1 MRAESD
7 GLTIPM
13 VVSTTTATATNTA
26 PIVNPI
32 HQSKRGERER
42 AGAAASRGATERLSA
57 TARGASGISSQVD
70 GVTAQRITQKRV

>member
-32 HQSKRGERER
+32 HQSSAANARGSSRR
-42 AGAAASRGATERLSA
+42 VARRHQRLCGA
-57 TARGASGISSQVD
+57 ARGASGISSQVD
-70 GVTAQRITQKRV
+70 GVTSATRSRQKRV